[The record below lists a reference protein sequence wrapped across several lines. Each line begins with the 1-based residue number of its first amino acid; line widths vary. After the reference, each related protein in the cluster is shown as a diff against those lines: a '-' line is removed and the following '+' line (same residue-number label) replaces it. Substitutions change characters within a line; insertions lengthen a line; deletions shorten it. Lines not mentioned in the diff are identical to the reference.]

1 MRILLIGYGKM
12 GHAIE
17 AIALKRDHQIAGT
30 IDRDNADDLQKFNSS
45 NTDVAIE
52 FSQPESAFE
61 NIKYCLENNIPILSG
76 TTGWLN
82 KKNEV
87 EELCKNNNGT
97 FFYAS
102 NYSIGV
108 NLFFQLNEQLA
119 QLMADQAEYNVDID
133 EIHHTQKKDA
143 PSGTAISLAEG
154 IIDNNPKKE
163 NWLLEKEGEDAITI
177 HAHRVDNVPGTHTV
191 KYSSP
196 IDDIEIKHTA
206 HSREGFAMG
215 AVMVSEWLP
224 QQKGLL
230 SMKDFLANLKK

>member
-1 MRILLIGYGKM
+1 M

-17 AIALKRDHQIAGT
+17 AIALKRGHQIAGT
-30 IDRDNADDLQKFNSS
+30 IDRDNANYLQNFNAN

-82 KKNEV
+82 KKTEV
-87 EELCKNNNGT
+87 EALCKTNDGT

-119 QLMADQAEYNVDID
+119 RLMADQNEYNVDID

-154 IIDNNPKKE
+154 IISNNPKKE
-163 NWLLEKEGEDAITI
+163 NWLLEKEAKESITI

-191 KYSSP
+191 KYSSA

-215 AVMVSEWLP
+215 AVMVGEWLP
-224 QQKGLL
+224 RQKGLV
-230 SMKDFLANLKK
+230 SMKDYLANLKK